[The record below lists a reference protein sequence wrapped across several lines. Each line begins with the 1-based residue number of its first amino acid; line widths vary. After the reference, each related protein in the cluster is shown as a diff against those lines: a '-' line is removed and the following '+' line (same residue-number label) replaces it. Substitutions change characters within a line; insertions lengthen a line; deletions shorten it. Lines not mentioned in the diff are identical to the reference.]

1 MASYPIDR
9 ARNLLSGITNDPN
22 YRTPKTMTGDSQGNV
37 KSYALTIAEHSV
49 DPTDTFK
56 VHPRNNSRTTNRH
69 ISAVRMALHDMGY
82 ETVVTDKDGFEFWT
96 RTSQRGTR
104 LTDENS
110 TN

>member
-37 KSYALTIAEHSV
+37 KSYA
-49 DPTDTFK
+49 TDTFK